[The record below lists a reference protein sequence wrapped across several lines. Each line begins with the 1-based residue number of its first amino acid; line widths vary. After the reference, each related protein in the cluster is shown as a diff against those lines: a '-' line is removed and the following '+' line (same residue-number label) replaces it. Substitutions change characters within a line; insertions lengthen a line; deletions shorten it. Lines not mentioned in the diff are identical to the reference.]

1 MSKRRYIA
9 SLLAILHL
17 AFIILPEIQ
26 LWRYI
31 SMQLESNYSVSI
43 TVRNDSAVPLTGDIT
58 YLNALLARSKE
69 QNNDENKAKF
79 PENNISHTSL
89 IYLPGTSLFSHEIST
104 KMHISYYDRES
115 LFLDWLKRIPS
126 PPPKSSF
133 C

>member
-31 SMQLESNYSVSI
+31 GMQLESNYSVHT
-43 TVRNDSAVPLTGDIT
+43 TVHNDSVLPLTGDIT
-58 YLNALLARSKE
+58 YLNALLARAKE
-69 QNNDENKAKF
+69 HNDDENKAKF

-89 IYLPGTSLFSHEIST
+89 IYLPGSSLFNLNDFP
-104 KMHISYYDRES
+104 KMLVSYYES
-115 LFLDWLKRIPS
+115 ESFFIDWLKRIPS